1 MTITIAANMPT
12 LTVEA
17 YLNGAWRDISAYV
30 LTIETDLGREWES
43 DEYSS
48 SLTLVLK
55 NTDGRFSQANT
66 SGPYSSAGVSW
77 IYALTPIRV
86 RSTWDGTTDD
96 LGFGYADDWID
107 TYPASGYNAIS
118 TVPCQGS
125 WSALAAYTPGVESA
139 PVGEGEMS
147 GARISRLATSAG
159 WALSTSID
167 TGLAAMQATTLSSN
181 VWQEMNLVA
190 RSEGGVVYADA
201 SGTLVFEDRAS
212 LITKSRSTTTQV
224 WFGNDVGLGEV
235 PFSEPVPTSSA
246 RSIVNQLDYSAPG
259 GEVQSVSDATSI
271 TRYRARRRTVSDLV
285 CLADVDVRAV
295 AELDLARFK
304 DSEYRFR
311 QLTIDPVVFPTVMWP
326 HACGRQIRDRATIY
340 VDVPVSG
347 QSITADAFIEG
358 IRHSISV
365 IDATWLTT
373 FSFSATTAYDGFAS
387 SLWDTG
393 EWDDATWFF

>member
-30 LTIETDLGREWES
+30 ITIETDLGREWES

-48 SLTLVLK
+48 SLTLVLN

-77 IYALTPIRV
+77 IDALTPIRV

-107 TYPASGYNAIS
+107 TYPASGYNAIT

-125 WSALAAYTPGVESA
+125 WSALAAYTPGAPST
-139 PVGEGEMS
+139 PVGEGELS
-147 GARISRLATSAG
+147 GDRISRIATAAG
-159 WALSTSID
+159 WPLSTSLD
-167 TGLAAMQATTLSSN
+167 PGMTALQATDLSMN
-181 VWQEMNLVA
+181 AWQEMQLVA
-190 RSEGGVVYADA
+190 RSDGGFVYTDA
-201 SGTLVFEDRAS
+201 AGVLVFEDRAS
-212 LITKSRSTTTQV
+212 LVTKSRSLTAQV
-224 WFGNDVGLGEV
+224 VFGNDVGLGEV
-235 PFSEPVPTSSA
+235 PFSDPVPTSSA
-246 RSIVNQLDYSAPG
+246 RMIANQLDYAAVG

-271 TRYRARRRTVSDLV
+271 TRYRARRRAVTDLV
-285 CLADVDVRAV
+285 CLSDVDVRAV
-295 AELDLARFK
+295 ADLDLARFK

-311 QLTIDPVVFPTVMWP
+311 QLTIDPIVFPTVMWP
-326 HACGRQIRDRATIY
+326 HACGRQIHDRATIY

-347 QSITADAFIEG
+347 QAIIADAFIEG
-358 IRHSISV
+358 IRHSINV
-365 IDATWLTT
+365 LDCTWLTT
-373 FSFSATTAYDGFAS
+373 FSFSSTTAYDGFAS
-387 SLWDTG
+387 SAWDTG
-393 EWDDATWFF
+393 EWDDAVWFF